1 MKQEVTAEML
11 RYAADVCGKYREVRT
26 LGTEAETAWKQ
37 SLALMEEAK
46 YSGEREM
53 YEREAAEELEAY
65 TAARSWLKLVNA
77 TVSKV
82 KEEKARLVLKQNCLE
97 GATMK
102 AVVVDKKL
110 GTYMSRSTATR
121 YKKRGLEEFSRL
133 LVPLQS
139 RLEEME
145 KNIYKNEPV

>member
-82 KEEKARLVLKQNCLE
+82 RGKSKASFEAELHGRGDHE
-97 GATMK
+97 GCCGGQK
-102 AVVVDKKL
+102 VGNL
-110 GTYMSRSTATR
+110 Y
-121 YKKRGLEEFSRL
+121 E
-133 LVPLQS
+133 P
-139 RLEEME
+139 
-145 KNIYKNEPV
+145 IYRNPV

>member
-65 TAARSWLKLVNA
+65 TGGK
-77 TVSKV
+77 SKTGF
-82 KEEKARLVLKQNCLE
+82 EAELHGRGNHE
-97 GATMK
+97 GRC
-102 AVVVDKKL
+102 
-110 GTYMSRSTATR
+110 G
-121 YKKRGLEEFSRL
+121 G
-133 LVPLQS
+133 
-139 RLEEME
+139 
-145 KNIYKNEPV
+145 